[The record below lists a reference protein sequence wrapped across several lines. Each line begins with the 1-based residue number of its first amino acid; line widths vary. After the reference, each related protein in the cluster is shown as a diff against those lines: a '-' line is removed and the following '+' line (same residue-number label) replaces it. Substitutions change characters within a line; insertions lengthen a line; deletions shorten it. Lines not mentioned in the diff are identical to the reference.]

1 MLLNSVLARINLL
14 AVLIAGIT
22 HMAIGLIWF
31 QPKLFGND
39 WVKLTGKELQPA
51 SQWLPAGIIG
61 HLVMALVLAL
71 IINLAY
77 AATAV
82 EGAIVGAMAWIG
94 FIVPLEI
101 GELIWEKIPFKLFL
115 IRIFNHL
122 VGLGIAGTILA
133 VWR

>member
-51 SQWLPAGIIG
+51 SRWLPAGIIG
-61 HLVMALVLAL
+61 HLVMALVLAV
-71 IINLAY
+71 IINLAN

-82 EGAIVGAMAWIG
+82 EGALVGVMAWIG